1 MRSTK
6 SLSPVVISSSNV
18 AARLQPVLTQEEP
31 RAFSLAVPNS
41 VIPNEVRGV
50 RNLSWDFQRRK
61 LLCLCFLLL
70 LPQVLFAAKHPKYGG
85 TLRLELQTAKISL
98 DPREWKPGSV
108 SAAENARLAALVYD
122 RLLTLD
128 DYGRF
133 HPALATEWSHD
144 ASLKIWQ
151 FKLRPGVRFSDGALL
166 TAKDVAAALQPLLP
180 AGLQISSTENSVVI
194 RSSHAVPDL
203 LEQLASGRYFIYRPQ
218 PDGTLAG
225 TGSFILAENLP
236 ASPAEANPSVLK
248 PARLKFRSNDDA
260 WAGRPFVDSIEVVL
274 GDPALRQILNLQV
287 GRADIIDIPPDL
299 VRKARQ
305 DNLRVWSSPPCTL
318 LALRFDDA
326 QPAASDARLREAVDL
341 ALDRDTMANVLLQ
354 RQALPATAL
363 LPQWLSGYAFLLGTP
378 MNLDRA
384 KQIRSDLPANI
395 AGGTDPLRLRVDA
408 VGDLMKLLGE
418 RVAVNARQAN
428 ISIQLVSH
436 SAPSSAGANTPAPT
450 VGLHLFAWRYDSLS
464 PRAELLDF
472 ARYLHSESGSESLPD
487 TPDPEK
493 LYAEERRLL
502 DGRQVLPLLLLPDY
516 VGIAPGVRNWSVSP
530 SGEWRLADVWLDSGE
545 PSASTAESPQSRNA
559 AAGVHP

>member
-133 HPALATEWSHD
+133 QPALATEWSHD

-203 LEQLASGRYFIYRPQ
+203 LE
-218 PDGTLAG
+218 
-225 TGSFILAENLP
+225 
-236 ASPAEANPSVLK
+236 
-248 PARLKFRSNDDA
+248 
-260 WAGRPFVDSIEVVL
+260 
-274 GDPALRQILNLQV
+274 
-287 GRADIIDIPPDL
+287 
-299 VRKARQ
+299 
-305 DNLRVWSSPPCTL
+305 
-318 LALRFDDA
+318 
-326 QPAASDARLREAVDL
+326 
-341 ALDRDTMANVLLQ
+341 
-354 RQALPATAL
+354 
-363 LPQWLSGYAFLLGTP
+363 
-378 MNLDRA
+378 
-384 KQIRSDLPANI
+384 
-395 AGGTDPLRLRVDA
+395 
-408 VGDLMKLLGE
+408 
-418 RVAVNARQAN
+418 
-428 ISIQLVSH
+428 
-436 SAPSSAGANTPAPT
+436 
-450 VGLHLFAWRYDSLS
+450 
-464 PRAELLDF
+464 
-472 ARYLHSESGSESLPD
+472 
-487 TPDPEK
+487 
-493 LYAEERRLL
+493 
-502 DGRQVLPLLLLPDY
+502 
-516 VGIAPGVRNWSVSP
+516 
-530 SGEWRLADVWLDSGE
+530 
-545 PSASTAESPQSRNA
+545 
-559 AAGVHP
+559 